1 MSSGSLKI
9 IKLKYNSQV
18 YIRLTFF
25 ISMKLIKNLLL
36 FFCMSLSINALSQK
50 VEIGG
55 GLGAMNYKG
64 DISPDFHPTFAQLG
78 GHILLRYNLKKD
90 ITFRLGAN
98 LGSIYAND
106 NDVSDSFNKLRGQT
120 FKTSIREVSLITE
133 YNFFSYQYSRM
144 HKDWSPYVFGGV
156 AFMSFTP
163 RDAPVSDYKQAGF
176 VIPFGIG
183 IKYNLTGPWDL
194 NVEFG
199 TRKTFTD
206 YLDNL
211 GGDNPALPRN
221 AQNDYARGDM
231 YYYTSLGITYKFI
244 RVICPK

>member
-1 MSSGSLKI
+1 MKLSKI
-9 IKLKYNSQV
+9 I
-18 YIRLTFF
+18 FF
-25 ISMKLIKNLLL
+25 IYCTL
-36 FFCMSLSINALSQK
+36 LSIDSLSQK
-50 VEIGG
+50 IEIGG

-64 DISPDFHPTFAQLG
+64 DISPDLHPSFAQVG

-90 ITFRLGAN
+90 VTFRLGAN

-106 NDVSDSFNKLRGQT
+106 KDVSDPFNKLRGQS
-120 FKTSIREVSLITE
+120 FKTSMREVSLITE
-133 YNFFSYQYSRM
+133 YNFFSYQYSRF

-156 AFMSFTP
+156 GFMSFSP
-163 RDAPVSDYKQAGF
+163 SNAPISDYKQAGV

-183 IKYNLTGPWDL
+183 IKYNLAGPWDL
-194 NVEFG
+194 NLEFG

-211 GGDNPALPRN
+211 GGDNPALPRKI
-221 AQNDYARGDM
+221 QNDYSREDM

-244 RVICPK
+244 RIICPK

>member
-1 MSSGSLKI
+1 
-9 IKLKYNSQV
+9 
-18 YIRLTFF
+18 
-25 ISMKLIKNLLL
+25 MKLIKNLLF
-36 FFCMSLSINALSQK
+36 FFCTVLSINALSQK
-50 VEIGG
+50 IEIGG

-64 DISPDFHPTFAQLG
+64 DVSPDFHPTFAQLG
-78 GHILLRYNLKKD
+78 GHILLRYNIKKD

-106 NDVSDSFNKLRGQT
+106 NEVSDSFNKLRGQA
-120 FKTSIREVSLITE
+120 FNTSIREVSLITE

-163 RDAPVSDYKQAGF
+163 RGTPVSDYKQAGV

-221 AQNDYARGDM
+221 VQNDYSRGDM

>member
-1 MSSGSLKI
+1 
-9 IKLKYNSQV
+9 
-18 YIRLTFF
+18 
-25 ISMKLIKNLLL
+25 MKLIKNLLL
-36 FFCMSLSINALSQK
+36 FFCISLSINALSQK
-50 VEIGG
+50 IEIGG

-64 DISPDFHPTFAQLG
+64 DISPDFHPSFAQLG

-120 FKTSIREVSLITE
+120 FKTSIKEVSLITE

-156 AFMSFTP
+156 AFMSFSP
-163 RDAPVSDYKQAGF
+163 RDKPVSDYKQAGV
-176 VIPFGIG
+176 VIPFGVG

-221 AQNDYARGDM
+221 VQNDYSRGDM

>member
-1 MSSGSLKI
+1 
-9 IKLKYNSQV
+9 
-18 YIRLTFF
+18 
-25 ISMKLIKNLLL
+25 MKLIKNLLF
-36 FFCMSLSINALSQK
+36 FFCTVLSINALSQK
-50 VEIGG
+50 IEIGG

-64 DISPDFHPTFAQLG
+64 DVSPDFHPTFAQLG
-78 GHILLRYNLKKD
+78 GHILLRYNIKKD

-106 NDVSDSFNKLRGQT
+106 NEVSDSFNKLRGQA
-120 FKTSIREVSLITE
+120 FNTSIREVSLITE

-163 RDAPVSDYKQAGF
+163 RGTPVSDYKQAGV

-221 AQNDYARGDM
+221 VQNDYTRGDM

>member
-1 MSSGSLKI
+1 
-9 IKLKYNSQV
+9 
-18 YIRLTFF
+18 
-25 ISMKLIKNLLL
+25 MKSIKNSFF
-36 FFCMSLSINALSQK
+36 FFCILLSINSIAQK
-50 VEIGG
+50 IEIGG

-90 ITFRLGAN
+90 ITFRFGAN

-106 NDVSDSFNKLRGQT
+106 NDVNDSFNKLRGQT

-163 RDAPVSDYKQAGF
+163 RDTPVSDYKQAGV

-183 IKYNLTGPWDL
+183 VKYNLSGPWDL

-211 GGDNPALPRN
+211 GGDNPALSRN
-221 AQNDYARGDM
+221 VQNDYSRGDM
-231 YYYTSLGITYKFI
+231 YYYTSLGVTYKFI

>member
-1 MSSGSLKI
+1 
-9 IKLKYNSQV
+9 
-18 YIRLTFF
+18 
-25 ISMKLIKNLLL
+25 MKLIKNFL
-36 FFCMSLSINALSQK
+36 FFFCIILSFNALSQK
-50 VEIGG
+50 IEIGG

-90 ITFRLGAN
+90 ITFRFGAN

-163 RDAPVSDYKQAGF
+163 RDIPVSDYKQAGV

-211 GGDNPALPRN
+211 GGENPALPRN
-221 AQNDYARGDM
+221 VQNDYSRGDM

>member
-1 MSSGSLKI
+1 
-9 IKLKYNSQV
+9 
-18 YIRLTFF
+18 
-25 ISMKLIKNLLL
+25 MKLTKNLLL
-36 FFCMSLSINALSQK
+36 LFCITLSINALSQK
-50 VEIGG
+50 IEIGG

-106 NDVSDSFNKLRGQT
+106 NDVSDSFNKLRGQS

-144 HKDWSPYVFGGV
+144 HKDWSPYVFGGIG
-156 AFMSFTP
+156 FMSFTP
-163 RDAPVSDYKQAGF
+163 RDTPVSDYKQAGV
-176 VIPFGIG
+176 VIPFGVG
-183 IKYNLTGPWDL
+183 IKYNLSGPWDL

-221 AQNDYARGDM
+221 QQNDYSRGDM

>member
-1 MSSGSLKI
+1 
-9 IKLKYNSQV
+9 
-18 YIRLTFF
+18 
-25 ISMKLIKNLLL
+25 MKLIKNAL
-36 FFCMSLSINALSQK
+36 FFFCTLLSINSTAQK
-50 VEIGG
+50 IEIGG

-64 DISPDFHPTFAQLG
+64 DISPDFHPSFAQLG

-90 ITFRLGAN
+90 ITFRFGAN

-133 YNFFSYQYSRM
+133 YNFLSYQYSRM

-163 RDAPVSDYKQAGF
+163 RDTPISNYKKGGV
-176 VIPFGIG
+176 VIPFGVG

-211 GGDNPALPRN
+211 GGDNPAFPRN
-221 AQNDYARGDM
+221 VQNDYSRGDM

-244 RVICPK
+244 RIICPK

>member
-1 MSSGSLKI
+1 MTQNI
-9 IKLKYNSQV
+9 AQIKNFNGQV
-18 YIRLTFF
+18 VIRLTFF
-25 ISMKLIKNLLL
+25 IRMKLIKNFL
-36 FFCMSLSINALSQK
+36 FFFCILLSISSVAQK
-50 VEIGG
+50 IEIGG

-64 DISPDFHPTFAQLG
+64 DISPDFHPSFAQLG

-120 FKTSIREVSLITE
+120 FKTSIKEVSLITE

-156 AFMSFTP
+156 AFMSFSP
-163 RDAPVSDYKQAGF
+163 RDTPVSDYKQAGV

-221 AQNDYARGDM
+221 VQNDYSRGDM

>member
-1 MSSGSLKI
+1 
-9 IKLKYNSQV
+9 
-18 YIRLTFF
+18 
-25 ISMKLIKNLLL
+25 MKLIKNLFL
-36 FFCMSLSINALSQK
+36 FFCITLSINALSQK
-50 VEIGG
+50 IEIGG

-120 FKTSIREVSLITE
+120 FKTSIREISLITE

-156 AFMSFTP
+156 AFMSFSP
-163 RDAPVSDYKQAGF
+163 RDTPVSDYKQAGV
-176 VIPFGIG
+176 VIPFGVG

-221 AQNDYARGDM
+221 VQNDYSRGDM

>member
-1 MSSGSLKI
+1 
-9 IKLKYNSQV
+9 
-18 YIRLTFF
+18 
-25 ISMKLIKNLLL
+25 MKLIKIVFL
-36 FFCMSLSINALSQK
+36 FFCVSLSVNALSQK
-50 VEIGG
+50 IEIGG

-64 DISPDFHPTFAQLG
+64 DISPDFHPSFAQLG

-156 AFMSFTP
+156 AFMSFSP
-163 RDAPVSDYKQAGF
+163 RDTPVSDYKQAGV
-176 VIPFGIG
+176 VIPFGVG

-221 AQNDYARGDM
+221 VQNDYSRGDM